1 MLVKLSFPA
10 VLVVLKIE
18 KTTQFAYNVDHILE
32 LYNISV

>member
-10 VLVVLKIE
+10 VLVVFSIF